1 MAITTAAPTNNSRS
15 FSLGDGLS
23 AQYLDYT
30 AISGAT
36 SGTVT
41 ASGLRSILHV
51 MVMGSRLRHSA
62 APTYAT
68 NVATLAFIVPTETAA
83 AQTKGGVTITA
94 IADLGSNGNAIT
106 LTYTAGATAG
116 AEVVTVSGNAIT
128 VQIETTVS
136 TITQVRTAINASAAA
151 AALVLATGTSAT
163 TVAAAT
169 VTSCSGGVMGG
180 ARGTLLAIG
189 RGV

>member
-1 MAITTAAPTNNSRS
+1 MAITSTNLTNEPRAISE
-15 FSLGDGLS
+15 GDGIKEQVLTWS
-23 AQYLDYT
+23 

-41 ASGLRSILHV
+41 ADNLIRIKAI
-51 MVMGSRLRHSA
+51 MVLGGRLIHTA
-62 APTYAT
+62 APTFSG
-68 NVATLAFIVPTETAA
+68 NVATLAFTVPAETAA

-94 IADLGSNGNAIT
+94 VADLGASGNSIT

-116 AEVVTVSGNAIT
+116 AEVVTVTGTAIS

-151 AALVLATGTSAT
+151 AALVLATGTSGTA
-163 TVAAAT
+163 VSAAT
-169 VTSCSGGVMGG
+169 VTSCTGGVTGG
-180 ARGTLLAIG
+180 G
-189 RGV
+189 RGHLICLGN